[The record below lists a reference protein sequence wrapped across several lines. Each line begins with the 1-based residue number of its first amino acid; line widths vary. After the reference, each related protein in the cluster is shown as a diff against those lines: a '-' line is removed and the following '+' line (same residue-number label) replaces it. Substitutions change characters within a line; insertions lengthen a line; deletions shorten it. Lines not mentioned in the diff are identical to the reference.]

1 VLVASSV
8 KSSADKALV
17 LGDSWAEY
25 SLETLQ
31 DRVSK
36 RFQSHHIGIDAHANL
51 KVMKEC
57 V

>member
-1 VLVASSV
+1 MLVASSV